1 MKLQQLKYFVAVYEA
16 KSITSGAIR
25 AHATQSGLSMQIKDL
40 ERQLKGAL
48 FHRTA
53 NGVTATEKG
62 QRFYIHATNILRN
75 VNEAMREMQSMDQ
88 QLTGTVCAGLIPTF
102 TRSILSSALKAMYND
117 YPMVKT
123 KVVEAYSEQLTQDVA
138 QNDLDFAIVPA
149 PASGEELRTKNTYLG
164 TDREF
169 LVSAASQPYE
179 HMRPVKLSENE
190 PLKLV
195 LPSSENTRRPKI
207 DAFIQTQN
215 IKVDQILE
223 LDSML
228 GTLELVGSSE
238 WKTILPG
245 LICLNDRLGDVRKL
259 NPIADAPLLVDYVM
273 IEKRSLS
280 LSTESKIFSD
290 LLRKELSVSI
300 NWHQCTVEEHQDR

>member
-1 MKLQQLKYFVAVYEA
+1 
-16 KSITSGAIR
+16 
-25 AHATQSGLSMQIKDL
+25 
-40 ERQLKGAL
+40 
-48 FHRTA
+48 
-53 NGVTATEKG
+53 
-62 QRFYIHATNILRN
+62 
-75 VNEAMREMQSMDQ
+75 
-88 QLTGTVCAGLIPTF
+88 
-102 TRSILSSALKAMYND
+102 
-117 YPMVKT
+117 
-123 KVVEAYSEQLTQDVA
+123 
-138 QNDLDFAIVPA
+138 
-149 PASGEELRTKNTYLG
+149 
-164 TDREF
+164 
-169 LVSAASQPYE
+169 
-179 HMRPVKLSENE
+179 
-190 PLKLV
+190 

>member
-1 MKLQQLKYFVAVYEA
+1 
-16 KSITSGAIR
+16 
-25 AHATQSGLSMQIKDL
+25 
-40 ERQLKGAL
+40 
-48 FHRTA
+48 
-53 NGVTATEKG
+53 
-62 QRFYIHATNILRN
+62 
-75 VNEAMREMQSMDQ
+75 
-88 QLTGTVCAGLIPTF
+88 
-102 TRSILSSALKAMYND
+102 
-117 YPMVKT
+117 
-123 KVVEAYSEQLTQDVA
+123 
-138 QNDLDFAIVPA
+138 
-149 PASGEELRTKNTYLG
+149 
-164 TDREF
+164 
-169 LVSAASQPYE
+169 
-179 HMRPVKLSENE
+179 MRPVKLSENG
-190 PLKLV
+190 PIKLV
-195 LPSSENTRRPKI
+195 LPSSENTRRAKI

-300 NWHQCTVEEHQDR
+300 NWHQGTVEEHQDR